1 MAAITTDR
9 NYRQIL
15 STSLAYRT
23 REIQDLV
30 FNSNPVTSLLR
41 ERGLFREYTGP
52 EIRVPLGI
60 DKLDAQWFT
69 GYDKLNNEPKEIIN
83 DAVFTPKNI
92 AVGFSLTGTEL
103 LANEG
108 RTRIFNLLDRY
119 MENAEDSMRDA
130 WEIAI
135 HGDGTAD
142 GGREMIGFG
151 GALPI
156 IPNAGVYGGIDRAT
170 HSIWQTSTF
179 DIPNGDVT
187 GFTTWDSTTAQ
198 AILKNIVLQ
207 RSKGRRHADLAIMD
221 LNSYQALD
229 ASMVAIQRIVRD
241 DGRPATGGFRGLEVA
256 IPGGRTLEAFVA
268 SGVGSVMP
276 DNTIY
281 LLDTA
286 GLRIYYH
293 PNRNMVPLFP
303 GDGAQPI
310 NQDAIAQYLVWN
322 GEMILENPRYSA
334 RIITA

>member
-1 MAAITTDR
+1 MAITTDR

-30 FNSNPVTSLLR
+30 FNSNVVTATLR

-60 DKLDAQWFT
+60 DKLDGHWFT
-69 GYDKLNNEPKEIIN
+69 GYDKLPNQPKEIIN
-83 DAVFTPKNI
+83 DAVFTPKNL

-119 MENAEDSMRDA
+119 MENAEDSMRDE

-135 HGDGTAD
+135 HGNGTGS

-170 HSIWQTSTF
+170 NPIWRTSTF
-179 DIPNGDVT
+179 NIPNGDLAGYNAWNT
-187 GFTTWDSTTAQ
+187 TTAQ
-198 AILKNIVLQ
+198 TILKNITLM

-221 LNSYQALD
+221 LKSYTALD
-229 ASMVAIQRIVRD
+229 QSMVAMQRIMRD
-241 DGRPATGGFRGLEVA
+241 DGRTATAGFRGLEVA

-276 DNTIY
+276 ENTIY

-286 GLRIYYH
+286 GLRVYYH

-322 GEMILENPRYSA
+322 GEMVFENPRYSA